1 MKSSTS
7 ESRQY
12 RAQARSFERQAA
24 EARRPGAREDFLK
37 LAALWNQAA
46 DDSERMERQTRSLS
60 RCESRN
66 TNG

>member
-1 MKSSTS
+1 MS
-7 ESRQY
+7 ETRQY

-37 LAALWNQAA
+37 LAKLWNQLA
-46 DDSERMERQTRSLS
+46 DDSERQGRARV
-60 RCESRN
+60 RRESRN